1 MIQKRWNILYA
12 VIVIA
17 VMITG
22 YGLNQQLDENRYA
35 IELSAEANNTAD
47 SLQSDSDAQE
57 DENSN
62 HVSQSGYTMEKISTS
77 FAVKYPSVLKFHFY
91 SIWQPPKNC

>member
-1 MIQKRWNILYA
+1 MIQKRRNILF
-12 VIVIA
+12 VFIVMV
-17 VMITG
+17 VMLTG
-22 YGLNQQLDENRYA
+22 YGINHQLEKVIDA
-35 IELSAEANNTAD
+35 IELSAQTNNTAD

-77 FAVKYPSVLKFHFY
+77 FALKYPSVLKFHFY
-91 SIWQPPKNC
+91 SIWQPPKTC